1 LNEDEARRI
10 AANIVELPDLLRW
23 AKPHG
28 AHEDSNYGVIPTAA
42 RAAAHRRSGSRSP
55 FKPNAMTRTAI
66 ISRTTLGRPQSFNPT
81 VALS

>member
-28 AHEDSNYGVIPTAA
+28 
-42 RAAAHRRSGSRSP
+42 AAAHRRSGSRSP